1 MRTAIVDD
9 ILKRKRMRFGRD
21 KAEFVQAFFAKQVR
35 IFCIVSQLR
44 LEMKDKKVDIAS
56 VQRYG
61 DDTDMDEEDHEA
73 ICNIFMT
80 IESTID
86 KLPAKDFMEVCFTK
100 IKKLSVE
107 KTLLSQSRFMY
118 KDLIDLR
125 ANNRVPRRKV
135 KKAKTLNKIR
145 NDVKREERLQAQQS
159 A

>member
-1 MRTAIVDD
+1 MLLMQRRYIESMSKYKKSL
-9 ILKRKRMRFGRD
+9 LKEKIMRF
-21 KAEFVQAFFAKQVR
+21 
-35 IFCIVSQLR
+35 CIASQLK
-44 LEMKDKKVDIAS
+44 LETKDEKAKVPVYKDT
-56 VQRYG
+56 G
-61 DDTDMDEEDHEA
+61 DTDMDEEDHEA